1 MKTKTAYM
9 GLLLAFALILSYI
22 ETLLPIQF
30 GIPGIK
36 LGLANLSV
44 VLTLYLLGYREA
56 LLLTIV
62 KALLS
67 GFLFGNL
74 TMIIY
79 SLSGAVLSYLFMA
92 LMKKSGRFHLPVVS
106 ILGGVMH
113 NMGQL
118 ITAYFVVTTYGI
130 FYYIPALILSG
141 AVTGF
146 LIGITASVVMPYVKK
161 VIEKGHN
168 L

>member
-1 MKTKTAYM
+1 MKVKTAYM

-22 ETLLPIQF
+22 ETLIPLQA

-36 LGLANLSV
+36 LGLANLAV
-44 VLTLYLLGYREA
+44 ILAFYLFGYREA
-56 LLLTIV
+56 LLVTIV

-79 SLSGAVLSYLFMA
+79 SLSGALFSFLIMA
-92 LMKKSGRFHLPVVS
+92 FMVKSRKFHLPVIS
-106 ILGGVMH
+106 ISGGVMH
-113 NMGQL
+113 NIGQL
-118 ITAYFVVTTYGI
+118 VIAYLVIDTYGI
-130 FYYIPALILSG
+130 FYYVPILLLAG
-141 AVTGF
+141 AITGF
-146 LIGITASVVMPYVKK
+146 FIGITASFVMPYIKN
-161 VIEKGHN
+161 VIERGSN